1 MRCDEVIRELAVPSD
16 HRDGT
21 ALAEHLTGCPSCAA
35 WNRRAGLLDRLW
47 DATRP
52 PEPSPQAWDSVW
64 ANINHA
70 LQSAPDSRELA
81 ATSPTVSR
89 PGTSPKVFVHPGP
102 DRMQPADRPRTG
114 RVMAIAMLVGLAQ
127 AAAILIAVGLA
138 WRIQPVVPAGQGPPV
153 AQNDTPAPAHLPSM
167 IRVSQPVVFEM
178 DIEEGHL
185 MKFCVDGASPR
196 VEDLTPQELFGVRD
210 GFPGDMMMFNAAESF
225 ARTVV
230 ASQ

>member
-1 MRCDEVIRELAVPSD
+1 MRCDEVIRELAVPTD
-16 HRDGT
+16 DRD
-21 ALAEHLTGCPSCAA
+21 AD
-35 WNRRAGLLDRLW
+35 RAGRTPGRLPVLRRVGPSR
-47 DATRP
+47 RP
-52 PEPSPQAWDSVW
+52 ARSTLGRDPAPEPSPDAWDSVW
-64 ANINHA
+64 ANIDQA
-70 LQSAPDSRELA
+70 LQSPADSRKRA
-81 ATSPTVSR
+81 A
-89 PGTSPKVFVHPGP
+89 TSPKVFAHPGP
-102 DRMQPADRPRTG
+102 ARMQPADRPRTR
-114 RVMAIAMLVGLAQ
+114 RVMAIAMMVGLAQ

-153 AQNDTPAPAHLPSM
+153 AQNNTPAPAHVPSM